1 LFAET
6 DEVGLGKIAPLEN
19 LDWDNLKNLLEKFLL
34 LMHWKPFA
42 KSSRELLIIQIILVL
57 LLLATVSCKQDF
69 QERWRASDVP
79 MSQNT
84 VEHATRNRQV
94 GIHPVLLILA
104 RTAATV

>member
-1 LFAET
+1 LET
-6 DEVGLGKIAPLEN
+6 IRKKLKGIADNPNNLGAVAAGN
-19 LDWDNLKNLLEKFLL
+19 SLL
-34 LMHWKPFA
+34 
-42 KSSRELLIIQIILVL
+42 
-57 LLLATVSCKQDF
+57 QDF

-84 VEHATRNRQV
+84 VERATRNRQV